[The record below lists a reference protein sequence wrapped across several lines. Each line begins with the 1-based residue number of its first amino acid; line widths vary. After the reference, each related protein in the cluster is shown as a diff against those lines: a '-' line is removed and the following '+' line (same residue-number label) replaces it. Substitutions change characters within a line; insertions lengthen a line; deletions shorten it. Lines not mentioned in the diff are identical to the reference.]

1 MGQSMLNIRK
11 IQYRM
16 RLWDVREEAS
26 AVKNVLGKVCS
37 TYEKYNIECVLGMF
51 VRGHLLLKSM
61 GESMLNIRKIQCRM
75 RLGGVLEEA
84 SAVRKYGAKYAQHT
98 KNTI

>member
-1 MGQSMLNIRK
+1 MAAADW
-11 IQYRM
+11 
-16 RLWDVREEAS
+16 RL
-26 AVKNVLGKVCS
+26 L
-37 TYEKYNIECVLGMF
+37 LMF
-51 VRGHLLLKSM
+51 VRRHLLLKSM